1 MSVRPRAVMS
11 RRLLPRGLGED
22 NRSLTVM
29 TLGSPADHWIKGR
42 PERLCAPIAMT
53 TVATRIVTMQQAR
66 PKAINRF
73 VRRRRAARDGVGSLD
88 CWFKASLPGPREA
101 YGRNRAEPTGPSTK
115 RAMGRDVLR
124 RKVTE
129 VTIFRFKIK
138 ASKFSAT
145 APLRFAAWQLIYAPR
160 ATHGRALIVLRGA
173 LPAKKAQAARSTP

>member
-1 MSVRPRAVMS
+1 
-11 RRLLPRGLGED
+11 
-22 NRSLTVM
+22 
-29 TLGSPADHWIKGR
+29 
-42 PERLCAPIAMT
+42 
-53 TVATRIVTMQQAR
+53 
-66 PKAINRF
+66 
-73 VRRRRAARDGVGSLD
+73 
-88 CWFKASLPGPREA
+88 
-101 YGRNRAEPTGPSTK
+101 
-115 RAMGRDVLR
+115 MGRDVLR